1 MCTNLNQLAL
11 FIYIETL
18 LGAIKNYNYKKTIN
32 EIPYRF
38 ENFLM
43 KHIFNPQNDISL
55 LDKRGDSLKGIR
67 DEFAVHAI
75 GVSFVF
81 YQ

>member
-1 MCTNLNQLAL
+1 
-11 FIYIETL
+11 
-18 LGAIKNYNYKKTIN
+18 
-32 EIPYRF
+32 
-38 ENFLM
+38 M
-43 KHIFNPQNDISL
+43 KHILNPQNDISL

>member
-1 MCTNLNQLAL
+1 MK
-11 FIYIETL
+11 FYIDL
-18 LGAIKNYNYKKTIN
+18 
-32 EIPYRF
+32 
-38 ENFLM
+38 
-43 KHIFNPQNDISL
+43 NDISL